1 MKKLIINIEK
11 ANDGTYSAYAEN
23 VEGVYG
29 MGDTPEEAKKEAM
42 KGLELFLEYNDAAN
56 IPPILKGDYK
66 VIYKFD
72 TVSLLNYFKS
82 VFTAPALER
91 ITGINQKQIHHY
103 TTGLKKPRAAQAEK
117 IEKGLHKLAEELL
130 AAQL

>member
-1 MKKLIINIEK
+1 MKKLIIKIEK
-11 ANDGTYSAYAEN
+11 SSDGTYGAYAEN
-23 VEGVYG
+23 VEGIYG

-42 KGLELFLEYNDAAN
+42 EGLKLLLEYNDPTN
-56 IPPILKGDYK
+56 LPTLLKGSYE
-66 VIYKFD
+66 VVYKFD

-103 TTGLKKPRAAQAEK
+103 ATGLKKPRAAQVEK

-130 AAQL
+130 AVQL